1 MCIIILQCVQCF
13 PIGCSYGDYN
23 STIKVFNWPSSHVYF
38 LIPVTITLD
47 NYQTSN
53 AKHNYS
59 MIWEYVLMTYPWQ
72 VYLLCKADV
81 LNLVMRTEM
90 SVYVFLVLLVI

>member
-13 PIGCSYGDYN
+13 PRNKYVCSYGDYN

-59 MIWEYVLMTYPWQ
+59 M
-72 VYLLCKADV
+72 
-81 LNLVMRTEM
+81 NLGICPDDLPMASLFIM
-90 SVYVFLVLLVI
+90 